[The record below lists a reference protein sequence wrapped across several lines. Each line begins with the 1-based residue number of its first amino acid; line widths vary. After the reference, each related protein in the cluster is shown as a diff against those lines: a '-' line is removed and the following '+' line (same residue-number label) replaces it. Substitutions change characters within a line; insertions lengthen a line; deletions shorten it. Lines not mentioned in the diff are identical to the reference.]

1 MARSS
6 GVSRSQARV
15 RQART
20 GSSWPREQEKEAH
33 EPQSEITR
41 GHSELV
47 DGEGWMQE
55 ADGVGWG
62 LVFPSH
68 REGCG
73 LRASAGCR
81 LDGIVIFQRNIQV

>member
-20 GSSWPREQEKEAH
+20 GSSWPREQEEEAH
-33 EPQSEITR
+33 EQQSEITR

-62 LVFPSH
+62 LVFP
-68 REGCG
+68 GP
-73 LRASAGCR
+73 
-81 LDGIVIFQRNIQV
+81 QRGVWPES